1 MVESHADEV
10 FPRANYRATWSPN
23 LQWNRWSSSIGQ
35 TEPEEPNSVRR
46 CEVSGWYGLLVSAL
60 KVIGVFAAVAAAA
73 RGFVAFGAWRT
84 SLRNRL
90 IGIEPHRQE
99 TS

>member
-1 MVESHADEV
+1 
-10 FPRANYRATWSPN
+10 
-23 LQWNRWSSSIGQ
+23 
-35 TEPEEPNSVRR
+35 
-46 CEVSGWYGLLVSAL
+46 VSGWYGSLVSAL
-60 KVIGVFAAVAAAA
+60 KVTGVFVAVAAMA

>member
-1 MVESHADEV
+1 
-10 FPRANYRATWSPN
+10 
-23 LQWNRWSSSIGQ
+23 
-35 TEPEEPNSVRR
+35 
-46 CEVSGWYGLLVSAL
+46 VSGWYGLLVSAL
-60 KVIGVFAAVAAAA
+60 KVVGVFAVVAATA
-73 RGFVAFGAWRT
+73 RGFVAFGSWRT

>member
-1 MVESHADEV
+1 M
-10 FPRANYRATWSPN
+10 
-23 LQWNRWSSSIGQ
+23 G
-35 TEPEEPNSVRR
+35 
-46 CEVSGWYGLLVSAL
+46 GWYGLSV
-60 KVIGVFAAVAAAA
+60 GVLRVLGMFAAVAAVA
-73 RGFVAFGAWRT
+73 RGFVAFGAWKT

>member
-1 MVESHADEV
+1 VNA
-10 FPRANYRATWSPN
+10 
-23 LQWNRWSSSIGQ
+23 
-35 TEPEEPNSVRR
+35 
-46 CEVSGWYGLLVSAL
+46 WYGLLVGAL
-60 KVIGVFAAVAAAA
+60 KASGVFAGAAAAA

-99 TS
+99 AS